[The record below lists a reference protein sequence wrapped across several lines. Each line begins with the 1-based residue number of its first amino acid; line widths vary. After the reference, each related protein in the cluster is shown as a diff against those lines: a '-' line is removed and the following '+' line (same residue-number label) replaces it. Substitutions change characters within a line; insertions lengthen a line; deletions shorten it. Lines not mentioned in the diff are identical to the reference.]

1 WVTRTRC
8 GAFVSWI
15 SRRKCPCA
23 SVLVRASS
31 FIPCASASRTTSSPA
46 AGLPVVP
53 FFTVPVRVAA
63 PAVIAQDTT
72 ASSISNLRVNRGP
85 VKLSFKLDSK
95 FPRRQGKHQNLLN
108 SDGRRAK
115 LPFQHLNFG
124 QQGRGFVLEC
134 RPHCF
139 VVGLR
144 QLSRL

>member
-53 FFTVPVRVAA
+53 FFTVPVSVAA
-63 PAVIAQDTT
+63 PAAIAQDTT
-72 ASSISNLRVNRGP
+72 ASSSSNLRVNREL
-85 VKLSFKLDSK
+85 VRLSFKLDSK
-95 FPRRQGKHQNLLN
+95 IPTAPREAPTLLN
-108 SDGRRAK
+108 SDRRRAK
-115 LPFQHLNFG
+115 LPFQHLNFR
-124 QQGRGFVLEC
+124 QQGRGLILEC

-144 QLSRL
+144 QLSCL